1 MSQLTRLHELN
12 GKLDMLQDLKISG
25 LGLSLEQQEKLL
37 YTHQQVLD
45 QRFKLLKQIKKEYII
60 WIQHTQI

>member
-45 QRFKLLKQIKKEYII
+45 QRFELLKEIKKEYII
-60 WIQHTQI
+60 

>member
-25 LGLSLEQQEKLL
+25 LGLSLEQQQKLL

-45 QRFKLLKQIKKEYII
+45 QRFELLKEIKKEYIL
-60 WIQHTQI
+60 

>member
-37 YTHQQVLD
+37 YTHQQVQQLFLL
-45 QRFKLLKQIKKEYII
+45 FK
-60 WIQHTQI
+60 

>member
-25 LGLSLEQQEKLL
+25 LGLSLDQQEKLL
-37 YTHQQVLD
+37 YTHQQILD
-45 QRFKLLKQIKKEYII
+45 QRFKLLKEIKKDYIL
-60 WIQHTQI
+60 

>member
-25 LGLSLEQQEKLL
+25 LGLSLDQQQKLL

-45 QRFKLLKQIKKEYII
+45 QRFELLKEIKKEYIL
-60 WIQHTQI
+60 

>member
-37 YTHQQVLD
+37 YTHQQILY
-45 QRFKLLKQIKKEYII
+45 QRFELLKEIKKEYIL
-60 WIQHTQI
+60 

>member
-37 YTHQQVLD
+37 YTHQQILD
-45 QRFKLLKQIKKEYII
+45 ERFKLLKQIKKEYIL
-60 WIQHTQI
+60 

>member
-37 YTHQQVLD
+37 YTHQQVLN
-45 QRFKLLKQIKKEYII
+45 QRFELLKQIKKEYIL
-60 WIQHTQI
+60 

>member
-25 LGLSLEQQEKLL
+25 LGLSLDQQQKLL

-45 QRFKLLKQIKKEYII
+45 QRFELLKQIKKEYIL
-60 WIQHTQI
+60 

>member
-1 MSQLTRLHELN
+1 
-12 GKLDMLQDLKISG
+12 
-25 LGLSLEQQEKLL
+25 LL

-60 WIQHTQI
+60 

>member
-25 LGLSLEQQEKLL
+25 LGLSLDQQQKLL
-37 YTHQQVLD
+37 YTHQQVLE
-45 QRFKLLKQIKKEYII
+45 QRFELLKEIKKEYIL
-60 WIQHTQI
+60 

>member
-1 MSQLTRLHELN
+1 MSQLTKLHELN

-45 QRFKLLKQIKKEYII
+45 QRFKLLKQIKKDYIL
-60 WIQHTQI
+60 

>member
-12 GKLDMLQDLKISG
+12 GKLNMINDLKVSD
-25 LGLSLEQQEKLL
+25 LNLSLDQQQQLL

-45 QRFKLLKQIKKEYII
+45 ERFELLKQIKKDYIL
-60 WIQHTQI
+60 

>member
-25 LGLSLEQQEKLL
+25 LGLSLEQQKKLL

-45 QRFKLLKQIKKEYII
+45 QRFELLKEIKKEYIL
-60 WIQHTQI
+60 